1 MRKVAPPSP
10 NVAVVVVDVDDDDDN
25 RVFSTSCG
33 RSPSTER
40 ECSMKEECKCCC

>member
-10 NVAVVVVDVDDDDDN
+10 NAVVVVVDVVVDDD

-33 RSPSTER
+33 RSPSTGR
-40 ECSMKEECKCCC
+40 ECSMEEECKCCC